1 MVNSTF
7 PDLSPQ
13 FEDELQK
20 TFKLLADQC
29 RFRILLDL
37 ARNGEKNVS
46 DLCALLD
53 QSQPA
58 VSHHLG
64 LLRIGGLITMRRAGK
79 NNFYAVDASQF
90 SSLLG
95 KILLAFSDGSGEFS
109 LENLLIRYS
118 FLPDAGS
125 GNKLNEMSTAQ
136 RGSSASKDVF
146 VTADKQTARDV
157 AKGTATDVS
166 EIVSAE

>member
-20 TFKLLADQC
+20 IFKLLADQC

-46 DLCALLD
+46 DLCVLLG

-95 KILLAFSDGSGEFS
+95 KILLAFSDGSGEVS

-118 FLPDAGS
+118 FPPDASS
-125 GNKLNEMSTAQ
+125 GNTLHEMPTGQRDSSTSNDAL
-136 RGSSASKDVF
+136 
-146 VTADKQTARDV
+146 VTTDKQTARDV
-157 AKGTATDVS
+157 AKGTVADVS